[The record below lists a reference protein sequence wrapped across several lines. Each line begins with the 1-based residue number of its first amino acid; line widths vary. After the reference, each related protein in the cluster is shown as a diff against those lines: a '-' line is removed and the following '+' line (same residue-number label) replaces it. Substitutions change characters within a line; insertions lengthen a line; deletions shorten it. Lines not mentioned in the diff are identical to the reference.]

1 MVACDVIVIGAGV
14 MGSATA
20 YHLAKRGHR
29 VVLLEQFATG
39 HEYGSSHGHSRIFRL
54 VYDLPEYV
62 ALARAALPLW
72 RELEAD
78 TGEEL
83 LLQTGGIDFAEPAN
97 QAMHDTHATLIA
109 SGVPFESLDSI
120 AIRQRFPQFAV
131 SEQAVGFYQAD
142 SGILDAGKCV
152 LAMIGAA
159 RARQAV
165 LYEHAQAQQIHIRGT
180 GVEVRTTNATYS
192 ADRLVVTAGSWARP
206 LLQQIELHLPLTVTK
221 EQFAFFAPHDPAL
234 FMPERCPIFIQH
246 MQSGPSVYGFPCFGL
261 PGVKIAFHNDGA
273 QIQPEETDRSVD
285 PDRMAALQAHIT
297 RWLPQAAGK
306 TLLTQT
312 CRYTST
318 PDHEFIVDLHPHYP
332 QIVIGSPCSGH
343 GFKFGVLIG
352 SILAD
357 LVESG
362 TTSHAI
368 ERFRLSRFAQASKF
382 A

>member
-1 MVACDVIVIGAGV
+1 MASYDVIVIGAGV

-39 HEYGSSHGHSRIFRL
+39 HERGSSHGHSRIFRL

-62 ALARAALPLW
+62 ELARAALPLW

-78 TGEEL
+78 TGEDL
-83 LLQTGGIDFAEPAN
+83 LLQTGGIDFAEPVT
-97 QAMHDTHATLIA
+97 QSIHDTRANLIA
-109 SGVPFESLDSI
+109 TGVPFESLDSV

-142 SGILDAGKCV
+142 SGILDASKCV
-152 LAMIGAA
+152 LTMIGAA
-159 RARQAV
+159 RVRNAV
-165 LYEHAQAQQIHIRGT
+165 VYEHEPAQHIQPLAI
-180 GVEVRTTNATYS
+180 GVEVRTANATYR

-206 LLQQIELHLPLTVTK
+206 LLQQIGLDLPLTVTK
-221 EQFAFFAPHDPAL
+221 EQFAFFAPHDLAL
-234 FMPERCPIFIQH
+234 FVPGRCPIFIQH
-246 MQSGPSVYGFPCFGL
+246 MQTGPSVYGFPSFGL

-273 QIQPEETDRSVD
+273 QIQPEDTDRSVD
-285 PDRMAALQAHIT
+285 PERYAALQAHIT
-297 RWLPQAAGK
+297 RWLPQAAGE

-318 PDHEFIVDLHPHYP
+318 PDHEFIVDLHPSHP

-362 TTSHAI
+362 TTSHSI
-368 ERFRLSRFAQASKF
+368 ERFRLSRFAHASQL